1 MSIKL
6 NAQSGGSVAL
16 DAPTQTT
23 SSADVTFKLPVAD
36 GSAGQVLK
44 TDGNGNLSW
53 VNPPSYGLDEIDLWR
68 LTSNFSNY
76 INPITSGWSRNTT
89 GPALS
94 GIGTGLTENGGNFS
108 FPSTGIWEVVFHADY
123 RHNEDLPR
131 VYGVINTTTNNS
143 SYTELFEANGS
154 TSHADS
160 HYHQGHVHVHGLIDV
175 TDISNIKFNV
185 GVVQE
190 NTSNAGNTTW
200 YGSTSKIRTY
210 IYVKKL
216 AET

>member
-1 MSIKL
+1 MSTIKTNQL
-6 NAQSGGSVAL
+6 AHTANGASIFTL
-16 DAPTQTT
+16 PT
-23 SSADVTFKLPVAD
+23 SD
-36 GSAGQVLK
+36 GSNGQFVKTNGSGTLSFGNAGI
-44 TDGNGNLSW
+44 T
-53 VNPPSYGLDEIDLWR
+53 EIDLWR

-76 INPITSGWSRNTT
+76 VNPITSGWSRNTT

-94 GIGTGLTENGGNFS
+94 SIGTGLTENGGNFS

-131 VYGVINTTTNNS
+131 VYGMINTTTNNS
-143 SYTELFEANGS
+143 SYTELFEATGS

-160 HYHQGHVHVHGLIDV
+160 YYHHGFVHVQGLIDV

-185 GVVQE
+185 GVAQD

>member
-23 SSADVTFKLPVAD
+23 GSNDITFKLPVAD
-36 GSAGQVLK
+36 GSANQVLK
-44 TDGNGNLSW
+44 TDGSKNLGW
-53 VNPPSYGLDEIDLWR
+53 VSQPSAGITEIDLWR

-76 INPITSGWSRNTT
+76 QEPITSGWSRNTT
-89 GPALS
+89 GPGLAN
-94 GIGTGLTENGGNFS
+94 IGTGLSENGGTFT

-131 VYGVINTTTNNS
+131 VYGMIRTTTNNS
-143 SYTELFEANGS
+143 SYSNLFEATGS

-160 HYHQGHVHVHGLIDV
+160 HYHHGFVHVHGLIDC
-175 TDISNIKFNV
+175 TDTSNIKFNL
-185 GVVQE
+185 GVNHA
-190 NTSNAGNTTW
+190 NTTNSSNITW
-200 YGSTSKIRTY
+200 YGSTSQIRTY
-210 IYVKKL
+210 MYAKKL

>member
-1 MSIKL
+1 MSKVQTNKL
-6 NAQSGGSVAL
+6 QHTASGAVEL
-16 DAPTQTT
+16 TLPQT
-23 SSADVTFKLPVAD
+23 D
-36 GSAGQVLK
+36 GSAGQFMK
-44 TDGNGNLSW
+44 TNGSGALSFGNAGIT
-53 VNPPSYGLDEIDLWR
+53 EIDLWR

-76 INPITSGWSRNTT
+76 VNPITSGWSRNTT

-143 SYTELFEANGS
+143 SYTELFESNGS
-154 TSHADS
+154 TSHSDS
-160 HYHQGHVHVHGLIDV
+160 YYHQGHVHVHGLIDV

-185 GVVQE
+185 GVGQE
-190 NTSNAGNTTW
+190 NTQNAGNTTW
-200 YGSTSKIRTY
+200 YGSTSKIRSY
-210 IYVKKL
+210 LYVKKL